1 MFLNLLKDNPFIK
14 LSKSS
19 ISWGDYDRDGDMDL
33 AIMGQSNSAGAV
45 TAIYKNNEG
54 TFEDTN
60 QELTKVY
67 DGDLSWVDINKD
79 GWLDLVVSGYNEGGK
94 TNIYISSN
102 DGQTFEKSTSE
113 WGIPNAYASKMSW
126 NDLDNDGDI
135 DLAWLG
141 LLIKKLDSHIYI

>member
-1 MFLNLLKDNPFIK
+1 
-14 LSKSS
+14 
-19 ISWGDYDRDGDMDL
+19 
-33 AIMGQSNSAGAV
+33 MGQSNSAGAV

-79 GWLDLVVSGYNEGGK
+79 GWLDLVVTGYNEGGK

-126 NDLDNDGDI
+126 GDLDNDGDI
-135 DLAWLG
+135 DLALVG
-141 LLIKKLDSHIYI
+141 IDDQEVGFSYLYLRVDNQDKFIPRFKLFFRRRI